1 LKINRAQ
8 AKKNCIFVAGN
19 PLVYVPKDE
28 KEDDESQKE
37 KKKEPKRIKEAIRS
51 TLISFKKNI
60 YFII

>member
-8 AKKNCIFVAGN
+8 AKKNGIFVAGK

-37 KKKEPKRIKEAIRS
+37 KKKKNQKE
-51 TLISFKKNI
+51 
-60 YFII
+60 